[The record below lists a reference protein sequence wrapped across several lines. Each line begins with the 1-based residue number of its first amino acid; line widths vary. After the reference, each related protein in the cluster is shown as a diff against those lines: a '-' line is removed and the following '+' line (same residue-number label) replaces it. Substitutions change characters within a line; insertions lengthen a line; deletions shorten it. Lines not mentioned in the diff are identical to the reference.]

1 MRNDLERRRGVTCA
15 RRTGVR
21 LGSLLLSAWLMLAVA
36 GCAPSPPP
44 LPSPTVSVTA
54 PGIRD
59 AASSLTSNE
68 VFAGGLYVD
77 PQNHA
82 TTATSRLKAAGDSN
96 TASIA
101 KISSQPTAV
110 WLGDQYSAAQLG
122 PLLAQYVASAK
133 TAGRTL
139 VFVTYAIPHRDC
151 GGLSAGGFPPAK
163 YSEWNKAIAAALRGS
178 NAVVL
183 VEPDSLAMLTE
194 KKCAAERGSR
204 PAVIRSAVNDLV
216 KAGLTVYLDGG
227 NSHWVNAKT
236 MAGLLNA
243 AGVADARGFF
253 TNVSNFY
260 RVDQERANGQKL
272 AALVGNKHF
281 VVDVSRNGTGW
292 RGTWCNPS
300 GAALGQD
307 PHVSAGTTSLDALLW
322 VKHPGDSDGTC
333 NGGPKAGM
341 WWEKYALDLVRNS
354 SAK

>member
-1 MRNDLERRRGVTCA
+1 MTCA
-15 RRTGVR
+15 LRTGSR
-21 LGSLLLSAWLMLAVA
+21 LGRLLLSAWLILAVA
-36 GCAPSPPP
+36 GCAPSPLP
-44 LPSPTVSVTA
+44 LPSPSPSVSAAA

-82 TTATSRLKAAGDSN
+82 STATSRLKAAGDSD
-96 TASIA
+96 TVSIA

-110 WLGDQYSAAQLG
+110 WLGDQYSAAQLR

-133 TAGRTL
+133 AVGRTL

-151 GGLSAGGFPPAK
+151 GGLSAGGFSPAK
-163 YSEWNKAIAAALRGS
+163 YSEWNKAIATALRGS
-178 NAVVL
+178 KAVVL

-194 KKCAAERGSR
+194 KKCAAERDSR

-227 NSHWVNAKT
+227 NSHWVKAET
-236 MAGLLNA
+236 MAGLLTA

-307 PHVSAGTTSLDALLW
+307 PRVSSGTTSLDALLW